1 MSSNI
6 KAGGTAA
13 FIATGD
19 AASGKGNVNIIG
31 SNIDAKDVLLQANNQ
46 VNVLSSQDT
55 ESTRSENES
64 KSGSFGVSYGT
75 SGWGVSASLSKS
87 SGDANSDS
95 TFQNNSHINAS
106 NTAVIVSG
114 GDTNIVGGNVNADK
128 VIARVGGN
136 LNIASVQDTSESSAH
151 QESMGGG
158 LSLSMGGASGSFSYS
173 RGNASGNYA
182 GVVEQSGIQ
191 AGSGGFDV
199 NVTGNTDLK
208 GAYIASTADASKNQ
222 LTTGT
227 LTFSDIENHSDYSAH
242 SFGVGGGFTMGNGGA
257 NERTTGPTSGKNT
270 GGISPMLPQSESGG
284 ERGTT
289 RSGVSGGTITVTNG
303 ASQTQDL
310 ASLNRDTTNLNDTV
324 SRTPDLQN
332 LLNDQSRLMAA
343 ATAAGEAVARDIG
356 SYANRKEEEAKE
368 KAKNTEDPTLKAQYL
383 QEAKDW
389 SEGGDYRAAMH
400 AAGGAIVAG
409 LGGGNALG
417 GAMGAGL
424 TSKLGG
430 VLNDL
435 SNNIQNAHPTGNAD
449 IDQALAQIVTT
460 GLGTAIGA
468 AAGGTSGAF
477 TGFNT
482 DRFNRQLYSDEHTL
496 AKNIAKMSNGRY
508 TQEQVEDQMRIMGVS
523 QTGGGAVPEGVAEE
537 LNGRTPTDTGARWIN
552 TGLTNENG
560 NPLIFQSLQE
570 PNQELQAFIM
580 ANYNSASPGQ
590 VPSTFTYA
598 PTPAKTDVRGT
609 VADVAGGVS
618 TAAGRFGAITAA
630 GASLPSPFAPG
641 LVTASYVA
649 TATGMAADAV
659 VQIAKPD
666 IGQYLVSS
674 GVGYAVSAATEK
686 FPGLG
691 PAINETANAINNGST
706 SQSAQDFINK
716 YLNKIINSV
725 NGSRE
730 K

>member
-1 MSSNI
+1 MKKSRFTDSQIMNAL
-6 KAGGTAA
+6 KRVAAGLVAPDLCRELGISTAT
-13 FIATGD
+13 FYKWRSKYG
-19 AASGKGNVNIIG
+19 GM
-31 SNIDAKDVLLQANNQ
+31 DV
-46 VNVLSSQDT
+46 
-55 ESTRSENES
+55 
-64 KSGSFGVSYGT
+64 
-75 SGWGVSASLSKS
+75 SL
-87 SGDANSDS
+87 
-95 TFQNNSHINAS
+95 
-106 NTAVIVSG
+106 
-114 GDTNIVGGNVNADK
+114 
-128 VIARVGGN
+128 IARMKE
-136 LNIASVQDTSESSAH
+136 LEAE
-151 QESMGGG
+151 
-158 LSLSMGGASGSFSYS
+158 
-173 RGNASGNYA
+173 NARLRKMYVEEKLKA
-182 GVVEQSGIQ
+182 EIVVVEQSGIQ

-227 LTFSDIENHSDYSAH
+227 LTFSDMENHSDYSAN

-270 GGISPMLPQSESGG
+270 GGISPMLPQSESGS

-289 RSGVSGGTITVTNG
+289 RSGVSGGTITLTNG

-417 GAMGAGL
+417 AGL
-424 TSKLGG
+424 MSKLGG

-435 SNNIQNAHPTGNAD
+435 SNKIQDAHPTGNAD

-482 DRFNRQLYSDEHTL
+482 DRFNRQLYPDEYKKAAGYAKVVAKELGISEAEAEGRVLAEMLRNSDKQTAEASGGKHDYDIRRVVGCQNLNCAGDVNDPQYANHDFNSHYIKSNEAAYNLGQEQLGRGQTYGELVTSNMKKDPVGSTL
-496 AKNIAKMSNGRY
+496 AGVGMIGLGL
-508 TQEQVEDQMRIMGVS
+508 VMGGPLAS
-523 QTGGGAVPEGVAEE
+523 AGLMGTGGLLGLGANGGVQPMGDRPFDWTSFA
-537 LNGRTPTDTGARWIN
+537 LAGATGAAS
-552 TGLTNENG
+552 TGMKVIPVALTG
-560 NPLIFQSLQE
+560 VGGALTGSALQGQNP
-570 PNQELQAFIM
+570 
-580 ANYNSASPGQ
+580 NSAM
-590 VPSTFTYA
+590 
-598 PTPAKTDVRGT
+598 
-609 VADVAGGVS
+609 
-618 TAAGRFGAITAA
+618 A
-630 GASLPSPFAPG
+630 GALG
-641 LVTASYVA
+641 GTA
-649 TATGMAADAV
+649 
-659 VQIAKPD
+659 
-666 IGQYLVSS
+666 IGY
-674 GVGYAVSAATEK
+674 
-686 FPGLG
+686 P
-691 PAINETANAINNGST
+691 I
-706 SQSAQDFINK
+706 
-716 YLNKIINSV
+716 
-725 NGSRE
+725 GSRIQGSLNVVV
-730 K
+730 